1 MRRSIFLKVICF
13 FVPLVFIALFSSCET
28 GVEDSPEPGI
38 VRVVLR
44 AKPSDTYLINRSDT
58 FYIFSP
64 YYTKTRFN
72 LNIFQGRVYSGENFA
87 ILYKTTQSYQQEDSI
102 YNMVQTN
109 YTSDQMNS
117 IVMDLVNGKVK
128 LSDLT
133 CDYKSH
139 KIFES
144 YAPPG
149 NYNRLSFGVNASK
162 DLFKSRMAAYNVY
175 GDSIVIPLEV
185 PDDEELLKDL
195 DVDFK
200 VNEGGI
206 TQLNVE
212 VDVFTSVYRYRDAY
226 RLNRNLRVLSV
237 EYF

>member
-1 MRRSIFLKVICF
+1 MIRKIFLKLICF
-13 FVPLVFIALFSSCET
+13 LTPLVFIGLFSSCDT
-28 GVEDSPEPGI
+28 GVEDSPAPGI

-44 AKPSDTYLINRSDT
+44 ANPSDTYIINRSDT

-64 YYTKTRFN
+64 YYNKTRFN
-72 LNIFQGRVYSGENFA
+72 LNIFQGRIYSGDKFA

-109 YTSDQMNS
+109 YTSEQINS
-117 IVMDLVNGKVK
+117 IVMDLFNGKVK
-128 LSDLT
+128 LADLV

-149 NYNRLSFGVNASK
+149 NYTRLTFGVNASQ
-162 DLFKSRMAAYNVY
+162 DVFKSRMAAYNVY

-185 PDDEELLKDL
+185 PEDEELLKNL

-212 VDVFTSVYRYRDAY
+212 VDVFKSVYRYRDAY